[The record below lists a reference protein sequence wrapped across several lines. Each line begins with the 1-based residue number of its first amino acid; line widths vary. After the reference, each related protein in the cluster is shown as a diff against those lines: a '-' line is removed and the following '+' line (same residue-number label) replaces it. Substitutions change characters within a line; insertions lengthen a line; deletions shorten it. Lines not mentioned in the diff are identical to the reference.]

1 MTTQQ
6 TGTTAREKA
15 QQKAREN
22 EDAIVEMRELE
33 KGKPLA
39 GGPTDT
45 SARN

>member
-6 TGTTAREKA
+6 TGSAAREKA

-22 EDAIVEMRELE
+22 EDAR
-33 KGKPLA
+33 GKPLA

-45 SARN
+45 STRS